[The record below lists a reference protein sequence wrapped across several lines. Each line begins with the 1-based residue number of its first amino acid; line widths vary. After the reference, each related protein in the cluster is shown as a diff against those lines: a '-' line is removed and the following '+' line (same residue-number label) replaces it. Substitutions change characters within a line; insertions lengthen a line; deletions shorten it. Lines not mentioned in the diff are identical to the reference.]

1 MHKQAGLSLI
11 ELMISITLGL
21 ILMTG
26 VVQVFLS
33 SKTTFTTQQAMSRV
47 QETGRLAIE
56 FLSRDIRMAAYYGC
70 VRPQQVINGDLSVGG
85 LHENFG
91 EGIRGYDEEDALPD
105 KDTNLGGM
113 TLLPGDN
120 TADIIVVRSAN
131 QIGVPI
137 SKANDSTNLY
147 GYTEAADGV
156 SECVNGI
163 CKNDVAVVADC
174 SKVRVFEVSG
184 VSVSD
189 NELTIS
195 HADDEW
201 GGGMDPL
208 ENFITGEIMPMNT
221 VVYFLAEGASG
232 QPTLWQRTNTDD
244 AVELLEGVE
253 HMRITYATSDNT
265 DYRLASDLA
274 ADDWAN
280 VNSVRVELVARSL
293 ENNVLEEP
301 QPYTFAG
308 EPVEPPAGDRFLR
321 QVFSTTIGI
330 RSRAVLN

>member
-56 FLSRDIRMAAYYGC
+56 FISRDIRMAAYYGC
-70 VRPQQVINGDLSVGG
+70 VRPESVINGDLSKGG

-91 EGIRGYDEEDALPD
+91 EGIRGYDEADDLPNGKEND
-105 KDTNLGGM
+105 LGGM
-113 TLLPGDN
+113 TLLPDTN
-120 TADIIVVRSAN
+120 TANIVVARAAN
-131 QIGVPI
+131 QVGVPI
-137 SKANDSTNLY
+137 SNANDSNKLY
-147 GYTEAADGV
+147 GYTAAAADG
-156 SECVNGI
+156 ECVNGI

-174 SKVRVFEVSG
+174 SKVRVFEVSD
-184 VSVSD
+184 VSVTS
-189 NELTIS
+189 NELTVS
-195 HADDEW
+195 HEDGW
-201 GGGMDPL
+201 GGGLDPL

-232 QPTLWQRTNTDD
+232 QPTLWQRTNTDA

-253 HMRITYATSDNT
+253 HMRITYATNNNSN
-265 DYRLASDLA
+265 YRLASVLA
-274 ADDWAN
+274 AGDWAN
-280 VNSVRVELVARSL
+280 VTSVRVELVARSL

>member
-47 QETGRLAIE
+47 QETGRLAME

-70 VRPQQVINGDLSVGG
+70 VRPQVVYTGTITAGGG
-85 LHENFG
+85 LHTNFG
-91 EGIRGYDEEDALPD
+91 EGIMGYDGAGVAGFN
-105 KDTNLGGM
+105 KDTNLGDSITPLSG
-113 TLLPGDN
+113 N
-120 TADIIVVRSAN
+120 TANIIVVRSAN

-137 SKANDSTNLY
+137 SKANDSNNLY
-147 GYTEAADGV
+147 GYTAAAVVGD
-156 SECVNGI
+156 CANGI
-163 CKNDVAVVADC
+163 CKDDVAVVADC
-174 SKVRVFEVSG
+174 SKVRVFEVSA
-184 VSVSD
+184 VSITG
-189 NELTIS
+189 NELTVS
-195 HADDEW
+195 HDDGW

-232 QPTLWQRTNTDD
+232 QPTLWQRTNTDA

-253 HMRITYATSDNT
+253 HMRITYATNNNSN
-265 DYRLASDLA
+265 YRLASALA
-274 ADDWAN
+274 AGDWAN
-280 VNSVRVELVARSL
+280 VTSVRVELVARSL